1 MTKART
7 LADFNTTGVLTST
20 SNLNASK
27 LSSGTIPND
36 RYGTPTFNGSSLT
49 GIDDAGLNTKIITG
63 TYNSASTATITTPSL
78 GFEAKHVICR
88 FNLEDVSNSSANYN
102 ISFGNATKTSAT
114 TSAYACSYNY
124 FNQTGT
130 QQAHDTVTTCMG
142 RLAYGGGRFNNL
154 KVSAWGS
161 DTITLFPEINGG
173 APSHSLSYQ
182 LIIQG

>member
-1 MTKART
+1 MTRART
-7 LADFNTTGVLTST
+7 LADFNAAGVLTST

-27 LSSGTIPND
+27 LTSGTIPNA
-36 RYGTPTFNGSSLT
+36 RYGTPTFDGSSLT
-49 GIDDAGLNTKIITG
+49 GIDAGLNTKIITG
-63 TYNSASTATITTPSL
+63 TYSSSSTATITTSSL

-88 FNLEDVSNSSANYN
+88 FNLEDVSNAEADYN
-102 ISFGNATKTSAT
+102 ISFGNATKTGAT

-161 DTITLFPEINGG
+161 DTITLLPEKNGT
-173 APSHSLSYQ
+173 PPVHTLSYQ

>member
-1 MTKART
+1 MSKALDLAT
-7 LADFNTTGVLTST
+7 LVTSDLATQTDLVGYATSSDLTTAIDGVDQAL
-20 SNLNASK
+20 K
-27 LSSGTIPND
+27 
-36 RYGTPTFNGSSLT
+36 
-49 GIDDAGLNTKIITG
+49 TKIITG
-63 TYNSASTATITTPSL
+63 TYSSDSVATITTASL

-88 FNLEDVSNSSANYN
+88 FNLEDVSNAEADYN
-102 ISFGNATKTSAT
+102 ISFGNATKVDAT

-142 RLAYGGGRFNNL
+142 RLAYGGAQFNNL

-161 DTITLFPEINGG
+161 DTITLLPERNGTT
-173 APSHSLSYQ
+173 PVHNLSYQ